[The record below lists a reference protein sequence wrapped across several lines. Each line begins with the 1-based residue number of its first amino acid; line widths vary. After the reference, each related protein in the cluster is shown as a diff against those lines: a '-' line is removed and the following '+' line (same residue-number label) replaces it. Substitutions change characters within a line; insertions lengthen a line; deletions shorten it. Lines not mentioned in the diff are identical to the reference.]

1 MSLTFR
7 QLQIVHA
14 VSRSGS
20 VTGAAQAL
28 GVSQPA
34 VSMMLKDCGP
44 SAGVRLFVSP
54 QGRVQPTTETAGLLI
69 ELERIFNGVD
79 RINRVIDDMRT
90 TTVGTIQIAATPT

>member
-34 VSMMLKDCGP
+34 VSKMLKDL
-44 SAGVRLFVSP
+44 S
-54 QGRVQPTTETAGLLI
+54 LI
-69 ELERIFNGVD
+69 HI
-79 RINRVIDDMRT
+79 
-90 TTVGTIQIAATPT
+90 